1 MNGRESL
8 DNLST
13 AAERLLTDPA
23 WEKAT
28 TALRETLVKHIEEA
42 ELNGSHDAE
51 KYVLELVRR
60 LQAQAHYK
68 KLLWRMIDQGKL
80 TEHELERKKRFRSV
94 GL

>member
-1 MNGRESL
+1 ML
-8 DNLST
+8 KPV
-13 AAERLLTDPA
+13 AAVFVVPLYP
-23 WEKAT
+23 
-28 TALRETLVKHIEEA
+28 TLMPVKHIEEA
-42 ELNGSHDAE
+42 ELNGSQDAE